1 MIKKY
6 LILISL
12 FFSSFLFAQNK
23 NTEKA
28 DQLFANYQFVD
39 AIDEYLELVGKGK
52 ANGYVYKR
60 LGDSYYKIFN
70 IKEASTWYSKA
81 VQKKQD
87 AETYYNYAQTL
98 KSQGKYEEANKQLDE
113 FAALKPNDSRAITHL
128 KNPNYI
134 PKLSSDEAKF
144 TVEKLT
150 YSSKEFTDFGPVSVG
165 DELYFVSTRNKSNK
179 KDKWSNQPFLDI
191 FKVDQNGTAE
201 PEPIEN
207 LNTNHHDGPVTIS
220 KDGKLMVF
228 SKDGHE
234 QGLYKK
240 GKGRTKI
247 AQQGLYLAKK
257 VNGEWQYVKPLSIN
271 SSAYSVTHPALSD
284 DGKTLYFASDMPGGL
299 GDTDLWK
306 VSFSENSLGKPENL
320 GDKIN
325 TPAKEGFPSVRENVL
340 YFSTNG
346 KQGLG
351 GFDVF
356 SFDLENGEKAENMGA
371 PINTA
376 KDDFSFSMDLD
387 NKNGY
392 FASNRDGI
400 DQLYIAKGICK
411 AELFNLIKDEKT
423 KTLIAN
429 AEVAILDEQANKI
442 TSTSTNTRGEAI
454 FEVSCEQAYQLE
466 ITQPGYETKMVTI
479 AQPVDGINKKEILLT
494 PEEVE
499 ITETEVKLDN
509 IYFEFDKSFITQQG
523 AKELDKLVRVMQK
536 YPKMN
541 ILVKS
546 HTDSKGSASY
556 NKQLSNERAQAT
568 VQYLISK
575 GIAKERLSAQ
585 GLGSTEPKI
594 DCGVDCTDEQDA
606 KNRRS
611 EFIIVKKE

>member
-6 LILISL
+6 LILGSFL
-12 FFSSFLFAQNK
+12 ASGFLFAQNK
-23 NTEKA
+23 NTEEA
-28 DQLFANYQFVD
+28 DELFANYRYVD
-39 AIDEYLELVGKGK
+39 AIDEYLELVDKGK
-52 ANGYVYKR
+52 ANTYVYKQ

-70 IKEASTWYSKA
+70 IQEASKWYSKA

-98 KSQGKYEEANKQLDE
+98 KSQGKYEEANKQLDV
-113 FAALKPNDSRAITHL
+113 FAKMEPKDPRAIIHL
-128 KNPNYI
+128 ENPNYI

-144 TVEKLT
+144 TVEKLP

-165 DELYFVSTRNKSNK
+165 STLYFVSTRNKSNK

-191 FKVDQNGTAE
+191 FKVDQNGNAE

-220 KDGKLMVF
+220 KDGNLMVF

-234 QGLYKK
+234 EGLFKK

-257 VNGEWQYVKPLSIN
+257 VNGEWKYIKPLSIN
-271 SSAYSVTHPALSD
+271 SSEYSVTHPALSD

-306 VSFSENSLGKPENL
+306 VSFSENSLGKPVNL

-356 SFDLENGEKAENMGA
+356 SFDLENGEKAENMGT
-371 PINTA
+371 PINTE

-400 DQLYIAKGICK
+400 DQLYIAEGICK
-411 AELFNLIKDEKT
+411 AELLNLIKDEET
-423 KTLIAN
+423 QAIIAD
-429 AEVAILDEQANKI
+429 AEVAILDEQGNKI
-442 TSTSTNTRGEAI
+442 ISTLTNEKGEVS
-454 FEVSCEQAYQLE
+454 FEVSCEQSYQLE
-466 ITQPGYETKMVTI
+466 ISNPGYETKMVTI
-479 AQPVDGINKKEILLT
+479 AQPVDGVNKKEILLT

-536 YPKMN
+536 YPEMN
-541 ILVKS
+541 IMVKS

-556 NKQLSNERAQAT
+556 NKKLSNERAQST

-575 GIAKERLSAQ
+575 GISKDRLSGQ
-585 GLGSTEPKI
+585 GMGSTEPKI
-594 DCGVDCTDEQDA
+594 DCGANCTEDEDA
-606 KNRRS
+606 QNRRS
-611 EFIIVKKE
+611 EFIIVKK